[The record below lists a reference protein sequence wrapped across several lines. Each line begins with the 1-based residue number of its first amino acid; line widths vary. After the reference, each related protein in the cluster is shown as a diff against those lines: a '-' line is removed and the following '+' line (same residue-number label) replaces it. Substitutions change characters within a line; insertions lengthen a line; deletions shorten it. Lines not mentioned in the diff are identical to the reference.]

1 MKKTIT
7 LITVTMMCISF
18 LAACKKE
25 EKTTLPEAPAET
37 AATSERD
44 PDTDEHNRQ
53 VFAEAMGW
61 DEDTTKL
68 QYYIGICNTIDT
80 GKIQS
85 AVPGQESVDKIIDVV
100 SEDGTNYRFYLSG
113 SDSIMAVK
121 NVDTGDWPVMSYA

>member
-1 MKKTIT
+1 MKKTLT
-7 LITVTMMCISF
+7 LMIVMMMCISF
-18 LAACKKE
+18 LAACKKDV
-25 EKTTLPEAPAET
+25 KTELPEEPAET
-37 AATSERD
+37 VTTAEAD

-61 DEDTTKL
+61 AEDNRKL
-68 QYYIGICNTIDT
+68 QFYISICNTINA

-85 AVPGQESVDKIIDVV
+85 AEPGQEDIDKIIDVV

-121 NVDTGDWPVMSYA
+121 NVDTGEWPVTSFA